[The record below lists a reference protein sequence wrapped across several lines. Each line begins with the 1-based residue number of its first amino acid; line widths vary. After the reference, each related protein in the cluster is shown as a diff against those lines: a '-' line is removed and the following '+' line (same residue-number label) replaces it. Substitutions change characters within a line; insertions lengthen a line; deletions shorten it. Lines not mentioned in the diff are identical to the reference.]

1 MKNNLKKV
9 PKVVKDERIITI
21 EEKKVIKDDIRSMI
35 ENRNREE
42 NREIKLKA
50 KRIPMYEQNS
60 LTFFDK
66 DPNFAYR
73 WVNDTYGRINSFQL
87 AGWSFVEGD
96 NSRTFSGKGRE
107 VENQSSSV
115 MSRTVN
121 SQGDNAP
128 CRIAYLMKLPI
139 ELYEEDQKVKMA
151 KIDADEKRID
161 PGGEIRKKQM
171 MGTRINLLDN
181 KK

>member
-9 PKVVKDERIITI
+9 QKVVKDERIITI

-87 AGWSFVEGD
+87 AGWSLLEGD
-96 NSRTFSGKGRE
+96 NSRTFSGKGSE
-107 VENQSSSV
+107 VENQSSS
-115 MSRTVN
+115 
-121 SQGDNAP
+121 
-128 CRIAYLMKLPI
+128 
-139 ELYEEDQKVKMA
+139 
-151 KIDADEKRID
+151 
-161 PGGEIRKKQM
+161 
-171 MGTRINLLDN
+171 
-181 KK
+181 